1 MIMMGDPRY
10 IPDYIYG
17 LIVYN
22 YSSPIENMPRLSL
35 MPPQQYIFNNE
46 LDFDMWYANWLLTD
60 PAAFHD
66 LMMVVYAI
74 YSGYDVY
81 LCASYLDIF
90 ESINESFMKFLQQ
103 RYGLQCY
110 VIKSKED
117 LECVRDTGSSFTIE
131 GLANLDMDKD
141 RISITAYESKQNNK
155 EDHLYDF
162 VLSGTE
168 NTEYGNKQ
176 FMEQG

>member
-60 PAAFHD
+60 PVAFHD

-81 LCASYLDIF
+81 LCA
-90 ESINESFMKFLQQ
+90 
-103 RYGLQCY
+103 
-110 VIKSKED
+110 
-117 LECVRDTGSSFTIE
+117 
-131 GLANLDMDKD
+131 
-141 RISITAYESKQNNK
+141 
-155 EDHLYDF
+155 
-162 VLSGTE
+162 
-168 NTEYGNKQ
+168 
-176 FMEQG
+176 